1 MTFIALVV
9 LKIGRQMAL
18 STGARHFNQFAFRIL
33 GTDAVLGFHNWYW
46 TIAAGR
52 HA

>member
-1 MTFIALVV
+1 MAFITLVV

-18 STGARHFNQFAFRIL
+18 SAGARHFNQFAFRIL
-33 GTDAVLGFHNWYW
+33 CTDAVLGFHNWYW
-46 TIAAGR
+46 MITAGR